1 LPLQRLAIAAGNGKL
16 DRIIMGPLLAAVHLK
31 LDAAQTGLTYI
42 GERIVQT
49 PDYEQTFRALL
60 VEEGEEGAYRRRIA
74 ERHIDELPTGGVL
87 VRVHYSSL
95 NYKDA
100 LSAAGN
106 RGVTRRY
113 PHTPGI
119 DAAGIVAESADP
131 RFPVGREV
139 LVCCYDLGMNT
150 PGGFGQYIRVPVGWV
165 MAKPDGLSLRECMIV
180 GTAGFTAAQC
190 VDALIAHPL
199 APGEG
204 KVLVTGATGGV
215 GSFAVA
221 LLAGLGFRVA
231 AVTGKVELGD
241 FLRSLGADEIVP
253 RDKAVDNSGRMLL
266 KAKWVGVVDT
276 VGGEILATAI
286 KSTRYG
292 GVVTACGNAAS
303 AELPLNVYPFI
314 LRAVSLVGIDSAECP
329 MEKRE
334 QVWQRLATA
343 WRPADL
349 ERFVN
354 EIHLEKVSDAID
366 AMLAGRHSG
375 RTIVNLG

>member
-1 LPLQRLAIAAGNGKL
+1 MPDH
-16 DRIIMGPLLAAVHLK
+16 DR
-31 LDAAQTGLTYI
+31 
-42 GERIVQT
+42 
-49 PDYEQTFRALL
+49 TFRALL
-60 VEEGEEGAYRRRIA
+60 VEEGEEGTYSRRIA
-74 ERHIDELPTGGVL
+74 TRHIDELPPGGVL
-87 VRVHYSSL
+87 VRVRYSSL

-100 LSAAGN
+100 LSAIGN

-131 RFPVGREV
+131 QIRTGQEV

-150 PGGFGQYIRVPVGWV
+150 PGGFGQYIRVPAGWV
-165 MAKPDGLSLRECMIV
+165 MAKPDGLSLRQCMII

-190 VDALIAHPL
+190 VDVLTAHPL
-199 APGEG
+199 APEDG
-204 KVLVTGATGGV
+204 KILVTGATGGV

-221 LLAGLGFRVA
+221 LLAALDFRVA
-231 AVTGKVELGD
+231 AVTGKAEQEE
-241 FLRSLGADEIVP
+241 FLRGLGASEIVP
-253 RDKAVDNSGRMLL
+253 REKAADTSGRMLL
-266 KAKWVGVVDT
+266 KGKWVGVVDT

-314 LRAVSLVGIDSAECP
+314 LRAVTLVGIDSAECP
-329 MEKRE
+329 MEKRR
-334 QVWQRLATA
+334 QVWQRLAA
-343 WRPADL
+343 EWRPADL
-349 ERFVN
+349 ERFAS
-354 EIHLEKVSDAID
+354 EIGLEQLSDTID